1 MRKLT
6 FLMLLVGLVS
16 FGLPTLA
23 QTVPDFDLI
32 LTNLPDKLDQATGGK
47 WDNVRP
53 GINGTSYNPPFHQYD
68 RNFIGQDHLEDG
80 IKDDDLLALLQKVL
94 ENDACVRE
102 ILGGG
107 LVDNI
112 RNQFFQN
119 QALIKNFEAYFT
131 LEISN
136 DSRVDIKYGKLLNVT
151 DRPLKSNVA
160 TFYTGGGKQPL
171 ELTLDSGK
179 LVPGVTALD
188 VDVPIPSLWGNDGLI
203 AKASPGLD
211 NDLRDLMAAYLT
223 IGQLSGV
230 DYMQALL
237 FQLFYQGVFPNAV
250 DLILSLIDI
259 KTDGLFAPIVA
270 EALPEID
277 YIALKNDK
285 LYDPG
290 TVQTV
295 MVDTTFNPPEVVSVD
310 DPYIAIRRVKAFV
323 TNIKPGIMT
332 HWLSKYQ
339 NNLNGF
345 SAGLPT
351 RLAGSGDLDQDGTTN
366 ATAYVAAGMDR
377 AAWFVLAGAG
387 INFKWV
393 VNATQPPAPINYGS
407 LAFLIAEATGGTGG
421 AITYQWY
428 GGADPN
434 ALTLIPGATQTQY
447 NALVDYYSTPG
458 HENARY
464 YRCVASTY
472 ACGADIDLNS
482 QTVKVTGGAPPPIS
496 FTAHPEDEIA
506 LPGQNASLSVIA
518 SVGLGT
524 LSYQWQKWNELGF
537 WTDVD
542 GATGS
547 ELKFAP
553 AVSENAG
560 TYRCVVTNTIGGK
573 DDGVNEPYSANSNS
587 ATLSIAPTIVID
599 PNPVGADLTVGDDYT
614 LYVGASVEE
623 GQLSYRWQFNP
634 GTGYGPLS
642 SLIVAED
649 ETSFESEWEIIGATL
664 GDSGI
669 YRVVITND
677 LAPYGEYSV
686 TTALANVNVSSG
698 QVFYVDPTGEN
709 TTGESWEN
717 AFWTLQ
723 DGVNAAGVHGGEVW
737 VAGGPITEP
746 IVYDEQR
753 TEQWG
758 GNVGDPG
765 RVAGSLV
772 IPSNVSVYGGFEGY
786 RDGEGAKE
794 TRLNQ
799 RNRAQNIAII
809 DGSKS
814 RSDLPAFHTVVFGS
828 RLSATS
834 NAILDGF
841 HVTGGR
847 ANGIAN
853 DYHTWR
859 GGGIYVYGSS
869 PTISNCMIY
878 GNQAAVSGGAIA
890 AEYNTAVNIAS
901 ELVLQ
906 NCIIFDN
913 TAQRGE
919 DAPAGAANPLRGGGA
934 IFNNRSSTTINFCTI
949 MNNTCGADYT
959 NPGGIGEGS
968 GGIFTWADDDTH
980 PVVTNSIVWG
990 NTPGS
995 IAQSEIG
1002 NPAVQ
1007 YVTAAHNIIQM
1018 PLGVYPG
1025 TSNLNDAPKLGNTA
1039 FTALVGQDVADYIP
1053 LSDSPALDAADA
1065 NIVGGDDFL
1074 GVYRTV
1080 GGRADIGALELSEI
1094 GPSVA
1099 CQDSVLELDLADD
1112 PDTSD
1117 LDPFDF
1123 YDGDNSVFAEAP
1135 LWTVA
1140 LAPKTFDCDD
1150 IPTAGV
1156 TLVVAD
1162 ILGRTDQCVGDIAVT
1177 ETVDP
1182 SIQVTPITR
1191 NLDANGEYTLT
1202 AADLAEITA
1211 GSSDNCTA
1219 YGDLSITAVPMEFDC
1234 NDTSLPQNVTVTIED
1249 AQGNTDSD
1257 VVQVTIKDTDPPVAP
1272 DVTTAYDVFLLPNG
1286 TYTLTS
1292 EDLQAMA
1299 ANASDNCE
1307 LNLGATSSNRTTPFT
1322 CSDIGTPVS
1331 IMLTVYDLSLNTLD
1345 MPVDINVIDE
1355 IAPDLGGIAP
1365 KTRLAMD
1372 GEITEGELLAGVTAE
1387 DRCDGDLT
1395 ASIAVAAFDEDD
1407 NPVALPIDPDDRGDG
1422 QPWII
1427 LPDTDYL
1434 FTLVYTVSD
1443 NSGNEAEESTVF
1455 TLFGLQLP
1463 EITVVGDDPAIVEC
1477 PFEYLDDG
1485 ATAINPQE
1493 GNNDI
1498 TSNII
1503 TVNPVNTGIP
1513 GIYTVTYS
1521 VAVPGYPSM
1530 PHIVATRTVEVVDTE
1545 APVITVIAADPL
1557 YWQRGV
1563 AFPNDSSIRVAADE
1577 CEGDITGKI
1586 VTTGAVDV
1594 DTLGSYVLAF
1604 DVTDDEGNVAAT
1616 EELTVIVVD
1625 LLTFTNQ
1632 SPGTRLYT
1640 TSDDYVLS
1648 ATYKDGAN
1656 VTGYEWF
1663 QNGDGLGFVADSS
1676 TPNTIKLS
1684 VTPADLGAGFFDF
1697 HAEVSDDSGQT
1708 ASDAAT
1714 LEIAPPLTALPLEDV
1729 VLAEEDDFTWSVVVS
1744 GGLGTIHYQWQA
1756 KRSGDAD
1763 FVAIVNGVYGLG
1775 SYDGAG
1781 TAALKLAPYTSAMD
1795 GEYRVEVSDDYTTI
1809 IVGPAKLGKDT
1820 GVPATGVIG
1829 LSILALASALGGA
1842 RALRRRK

>member
-6 FLMLLVGLVS
+6 FLVLLVGLVS

-94 ENDACVRE
+94 ENDACIRE

-107 LVDNI
+107 HVDNI

-136 DSRVDIKYGKLLNVT
+136 DSRIDITYSKIEATN
-151 DRPLKSNVA
+151 RPLKSNVA
-160 TFYTGGGKQPL
+160 TLYTGGGKQKL
-171 ELTLDSGK
+171 KLTLDSG
-179 LVPGVTALD
+179 VTFVGTTSLD

-237 FQLFYQGVFPNAV
+237 FQLLYQGVFPNAV

-270 EALPEID
+270 EALPDID

-295 MVDTTFNPPEVVSVD
+295 MVDTSFDPPEVVSVNN
-310 DPYIAIRRVKAFV
+310 PYIAIRRVKAFV

-428 GGADPN
+428 DGADPS

-496 FTAHPEDEIA
+496 FTAHPEDEIVV
-506 LPGQNASLSVIA
+506 PGQNATLSVVA

-547 ELKFAP
+547 ELKFMP

-814 RSDLPAFHTVVFGS
+814 RSGQSAFHTVVFGA

-834 NAILDGF
+834 NTILDGF
-841 HVTGGR
+841 HITGGR

-859 GGGIYVYGSS
+859 GGGVYVYGSS

-878 GNQAAVSGGAIA
+878 GNEAAVSGGAIA

-901 ELVLQ
+901 ELNLQ

-1150 IPTAGV
+1150 IPTAEV

-1219 YGDLSITAVPMEFDC
+1219 YGDLIITAVPMEFDC

-1299 ANASDNCE
+1299 ANAEDNCE

-1493 GNNDI
+1493 DNNDI

-1594 DTLGSYVLAF
+1594 DTKGSYALAF

-1809 IVGPAKLGKDT
+1809 VVGPAKLGKDV
-1820 GVPATGVIG
+1820 GVPAVGVIG